1 MYACKKDHK
10 AEQSGGYMD
19 KIRYQSLLVGRRN
32 SKQVELTDK
41 EYYTIY
47 TRKAKKQ
54 KRLHSV
60 VNRWGNN
67 DVKYVCW
74 FIFYFRFKLES

>member
-32 SKQVELTDK
+32 SKQVKLTDK

-47 TRKAKKQ
+47 IHAK
-54 KRLHSV
+54 RR
-60 VNRWGNN
+60 NRS
-67 DVKYVCW
+67 D
-74 FIFYFRFKLES
+74 FIPF